1 MSGAAFV
8 LIVYQEQFQSSGEKV
23 TEKQEAQE
31 SQPSQRLNEVINLEP
46 PGCYEGMG
54 FLNS

>member
-31 SQPSQRLNEVINLEP
+31 SQPSQRPNEVINLEP